1 MLTEKPQAWAKPMPA
16 AWFAFAFRPG
26 RGTAGKTDGPDAG
39 QKFTVAV
46 IPYCGW
52 PILGQQGTVEATG
65 DAV

>member
-16 AWFAFAFRPG
+16 AWFAFAFPG
-26 RGTAGKTDGPDAG
+26 RGIAGETGAPDAG

-46 IPYCGW
+46 IPYWGW
-52 PILGQQGTVEATG
+52 PTLGQQGTVEATG